1 MLRENCRV
9 LESDERVLEIDGLGQ
24 VLLVVDLT
32 STIPSEM
39 MKWYSET
46 NDKLGTECLT
56 NITARISLSL
66 SGFETKINNFMNEVK
81 MTNLYLERFALTRP
95 KRVDAGS
102 IALLLS
108 ALSFAV
114 SSTGLVIT
122 QGQIQD
128 IHTRLDTM
136 SRYIDEMK
144 EYQKLMNENLSFL
157 YKENQFVGVETNLL
171 INYVNALK
179 TIHSCQ
185 FINFYLEAVM
195 NRLDDK
201 LSDIFDNILDRKL
214 SNEIIDRNILDNIT
228 SHRYFSKTI
237 YMVNPSALYSFGQID
252 AISFKDMKLT
262 MLLTFPKI
270 GRRYKMKKVNILE
283 SPKRILSQDGD
294 FENFHSFLIPIS
306 VNLANL
312 SNNMDTVRSSTN
324 CLKTKMFLACDI
336 NSVMPHADLLCL
348 NGILHGIDAHCS
360 LKDTFTYDF
369 NVEYS
374 RFAALVFL
382 KIDAKIVDLSN
393 DRFLHAS
400 TPDESKC
407 IYLTTTKNIAVISPF
422 RQEKLFQSTIAFHY
436 NAEPVVKI
444 QRMAFNLAFEN
455 FTAPR
460 KNHTLKYKP
469 VVFKDHT
476 EDGVA
481 LIVAISVSCTLILT
495 LLTII
500 IVKFGRCR
508 RNVVDGSSLFH

>member
-1 MLRENCRV
+1 
-9 LESDERVLEIDGLGQ
+9 
-24 VLLVVDLT
+24 
-32 STIPSEM
+32 
-39 MKWYSET
+39 
-46 NDKLGTECLT
+46 
-56 NITARISLSL
+56 
-66 SGFETKINNFMNEVK
+66 
-81 MTNLYLERFALTRP
+81 MTDLYLNRFALTRP

-262 MLLTFPKI
+262 MLLTFPK
-270 GRRYKMKKVNILE
+270 NW
-283 SPKRILSQDGD
+283 
-294 FENFHSFLIPIS
+294 
-306 VNLANL
+306 
-312 SNNMDTVRSSTN
+312 
-324 CLKTKMFLACDI
+324 
-336 NSVMPHADLLCL
+336 
-348 NGILHGIDAHCS
+348 
-360 LKDTFTYDF
+360 
-369 NVEYS
+369 
-374 RFAALVFL
+374 
-382 KIDAKIVDLSN
+382 
-393 DRFLHAS
+393 
-400 TPDESKC
+400 
-407 IYLTTTKNIAVISPF
+407 
-422 RQEKLFQSTIAFHY
+422 
-436 NAEPVVKI
+436 
-444 QRMAFNLAFEN
+444 
-455 FTAPR
+455 
-460 KNHTLKYKP
+460 
-469 VVFKDHT
+469 
-476 EDGVA
+476 
-481 LIVAISVSCTLILT
+481 
-495 LLTII
+495 
-500 IVKFGRCR
+500 
-508 RNVVDGSSLFH
+508 